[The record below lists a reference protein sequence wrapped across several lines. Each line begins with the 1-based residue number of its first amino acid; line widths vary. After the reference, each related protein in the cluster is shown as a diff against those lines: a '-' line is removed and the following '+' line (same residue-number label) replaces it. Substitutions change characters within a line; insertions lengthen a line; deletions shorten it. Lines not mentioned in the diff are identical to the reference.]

1 MPELLVSYWS
11 ISDWEGLPGGWRSG
25 RKGVAGNVSARVGH
39 SVCFYCCEKKKSLAG
54 VSVESGKLVNTL
66 LGLIFSLQVRFFEV
80 IFLIQVLVRGK
91 RFFSAAWSERG
102 RFSCSVS

>member
-1 MPELLVSYWS
+1 MFQPELD
-11 ISDWEGLPGGWRSG
+11 IQ
-25 RKGVAGNVSARVGH
+25 
-39 SVCFYCCEKKKSLAG
+39 SVFTVVKRKSLAG

-80 IFLIQVLVRGK
+80 VFLIQVLVRGK

>member
-1 MPELLVSYWS
+1 MHKVLVSYWP

-39 SVCFYCCEKKKSLAG
+39 SVCLYCCEKK
-54 VSVESGKLVNTL
+54 
-66 LGLIFSLQVRFFEV
+66 IFDWCICRVGEACENPVRFNLFFTSQFFEFV
-80 IFLIQVLVRGK
+80 FLILVLVRGK